1 MEYTYYPGCSLEASA
16 KGYDESFRFVF
27 QALGLKLLELEDWN
41 CCGATYYMATKET
54 ISLVISARNL
64 ALAEPYGH
72 DLVCPCSSC
81 YTILYKTNH
90 ILKNNRI
97 MKAKVD
103 QALKKDDLKYNLG
116 IKVRHPLE
124 VLVNDVGLETIV
136 SKAKVSLAGMKIA
149 QYYGCQIVRP
159 DRGLDDKENPQ
170 MMDSLFAALG
180 AENVYFPMKVRCCGG
195 MLMTTYPDVALKLN
209 KKILENA
216 HQNGAN
222 LVLTTC
228 PLCQINLEAYQDKI
242 NKKFKTELHLPI
254 LFFTQALGLALG
266 GDPKELGIQ
275 RSLIPFRTKENL
287 LEVTK

>member
-27 QALGLKLLELEDWN
+27 QALGQKLLELEDWN

-103 QALKKDDLKYNLG
+103 QALKKDDLKYDLG

-136 SKAKVSLAGMKIA
+136 SKAKVSLKGMKIA

-195 MLMTTYPDVALKLN
+195 MLMTTYPDVALELN
-209 KKILENA
+209 KKILESA
-216 HQNGAN
+216 RQNGAN

-242 NKKFKTELHLPI
+242 NKKFKTDLHLPI

-266 GDPKELGIQ
+266 GNPKELGIQ
-275 RSLIPFRTKENL
+275 RSLIPFPGKENL

>member
-27 QALGLKLLELEDWN
+27 KELGLNLVELEDWN

-54 ISLVISARNL
+54 TSLVISARNL
-64 ALAEPYGH
+64 ALAELYGN
-72 DLVCPCSSC
+72 DLVAPCSSC

-90 ILKNNRI
+90 ILKNNPI

-103 QALKKDDLKYNLG
+103 QALKKDNLQYNLT

-124 VLVNDVGLETIV
+124 VIVNDVDREAII
-136 SKAKVSLAGMKIA
+136 SKARFRLDGIKIA

-195 MLMTTYPDVALKLN
+195 MLMTTYSDVALELN
-209 KKILENA
+209 KEILECA
-216 HQNGAN
+216 SENGADL
-222 LVLTTC
+222 LVTTC
-228 PLCQINLEAYQDKI
+228 PLCQINLEAYQGKI
-242 NKKFKTELHLPI
+242 NKKFKTNFHMPV

-266 GDPKELGIQ
+266 GSPGGLGLH
-275 RSLIPFRTKENL
+275 RNLIPFHYQGNLKENL
-287 LEVTK
+287 R

>member
-54 ISLVISARNL
+54 TSLVISARNL
-64 ALAEPYGH
+64 ALAEAYGN

-103 QALKKDDLKYNLG
+103 QALKKDDLKYNLS

-124 VLVNDVGLETIV
+124 VLVNDVGLDAIV

-195 MLMTTYPDVALKLN
+195 MLMTTYPDVALELN
-209 KKILENA
+209 KKILESA

-242 NKKFKTELHLPI
+242 NNKFKTDLHLPI

-275 RSLIPFRTKENL
+275 RSLIPFPLQGNL

>member
-27 QALGLKLLELEDWN
+27 KALGLKLVELEDWN

-54 ISLVISARNL
+54 TSLVISARNL
-64 ALAEPYGH
+64 ALAEPYGR
-72 DLVCPCSSC
+72 DLVAPCSSC

-90 ILKNNRI
+90 ILKNNPI
-97 MKAKVD
+97 MKAKVN
-103 QALKKDDLKYNLG
+103 QALKKDNLQYNLSV
-116 IKVRHPLE
+116 KVRHPLE
-124 VLVNDVGLETIV
+124 VIVNDVGMEAIASQVKFRLDG
-136 SKAKVSLAGMKIA
+136 LKIA
-149 QYYGCQIVRP
+149 PYYGCQIVRP

-195 MLMTTYPDVALKLN
+195 MLMTTYPDVALELN
-209 KKILENA
+209 KKILECA
-216 HQNGAN
+216 HQNGAD
-222 LVLTTC
+222 LILTTC

-242 NKKFKTELHLPI
+242 NKKFKTDLHLPI
-254 LFFTQALGLALG
+254 LFFTQVLGLALG
-266 GDPKELGIQ
+266 GSPKELGVQ
-275 RSLIPFRTKENL
+275 RNLIPFQIKENL

>member
-27 QALGLKLLELEDWN
+27 QALGQKLLELEDWN

-54 ISLVISARNL
+54 TSLVISARNL
-64 ALAEPYGH
+64 ALAEPYGN

-103 QALKKDDLKYNLG
+103 QALKKDDLKYNLS

-124 VLVNDVGLETIV
+124 VLVNDIGIDTIV
-136 SKAKVSLAGMKIA
+136 SKAKVSLARMKIA

-195 MLMTTYPDVALKLN
+195 MLMTTYPDVALELN
-209 KKILENA
+209 KKILESA

-242 NKKFKTELHLPI
+242 NNKFKTDLHLPI

-266 GDPKELGIQ
+266 GNPKELGIQ
-275 RSLIPFRTKENL
+275 RSLIPFPLQENL

>member
-27 QALGLKLLELEDWN
+27 QALGQKLLELEDWN

-54 ISLVISARNL
+54 TSLVISARNL
-64 ALAEPYGH
+64 ALAEPYGN

-103 QALKKDDLKYNLG
+103 QALKKDDLKYNLS

-124 VLVNDVGLETIV
+124 VLVNDIGIDTIV

-195 MLMTTYPDVALKLN
+195 MLMTTYPDVALELN
-209 KKILENA
+209 KKILESA

-242 NKKFKTELHLPI
+242 NNKFKTDLHLPI

-266 GDPKELGIQ
+266 GNPKELGIQ
-275 RSLIPFRTKENL
+275 RSLIPFPLQENL